1 MLFIQ
6 FGAGGRGG
14 KVFLTLMPTAWVA
27 SRAEL
32 QGMWGSSANLPRPC
46 LAAFTHVLLSPLPA
60 CHLNKQCF
68 YRALGK
74 VSLSNIPALEGWLS
88 EQCVE
93 LCRLP
98 VTPSRPSE
106 RLTQN
111 SKQHLYLT
119 TWDHIPAP
127 LPQPWACAI
136 FSVKWSDCYLPCQG
150 SYQH

>member
-14 KVFLTLMPTAWVA
+14 KVFLTLMPTAWAA
-27 SRAEL
+27 SKAEL

-46 LAAFTHVLLSPLPA
+46 LAAFTHLLLPPLPA

-88 EQCVE
+88 KQCVE
-93 LCRLP
+93 LLGLP
-98 VTPSRPSE
+98 VTPPRSSE
-106 RLTQN
+106 RPTQN
-111 SKQHLYLT
+111 SKQHLVSDYLGSC
-119 TWDHIPAP
+119 PCSAS
-127 LPQPWACAI
+127 QPWARWLGASHLLCK
-136 FSVKWSDCYLPCQG
+136 VE
-150 SYQH
+150 